1 MNLLEINMDQ
11 NQIQQIT
18 DRISHKLESKGVSPD
33 RQSITDKL
41 SSYINE
47 FGVVPYEAERKV
59 LSDQMRLFD
68 IPEDDVSSALSS
80 VPEGGVYSLSD
91 IQPGEWVTVEV
102 KVVSLQTPSS
112 PSISQTGVLADSSGA
127 VRFVVF
133 SKASE
138 IPPLELEQWYRIE
151 SAVVD
156 SFREVPSLKLHSG
169 SRVTPITDDRS
180 LMPAPPVS
188 LSELTPGV
196 AASVQVKFV
205 EEWEARSD
213 RILQTGLVAD
223 GSGKMKFILW
233 KDEGREK
240 LTLGSVYNIFY
251 ASVDT
256 FGGRLSLTLNSGV
269 WMEDEDTEIAVPVVA
284 PAPKGDLPVTSVR
297 DLHVGYVTVQV
308 KFVEEWESRS
318 ERMLQTG
325 LLGDETGRI
334 KFVLWKDDTREK
346 LVPGKVYLIKNAK
359 VAEYNGRLSLSLNS
373 AEYSVV
379 DGADDMVVQGA
390 APSSPLPVT
399 NIRDLSVGFAS
410 LHVKFVEEWE
420 SRSERMLQTGLLG
433 DETGR
438 IKFVLWKDD
447 TKEKLE
453 PGRVYHITNAKV
465 DEYNGRL
472 SVVLNSAVYEADDP
486 AADIAVGT
494 VLDSYA
500 GTIVQIS
507 GGSGLVKRCPVE
519 GCNRVLSRQNFCPIH
534 EIQNNYN
541 YDLRIKAV
549 LDDGQKAY
557 NVLMGREVTEALT
570 GMTMDQAID
579 LASESPLGL
588 EEVQAQFTEKLCG
601 RYVRC
606 FGNDFEGRI
615 LVKSAEFIHL
625 DPSVTAE
632 LMNRAGSVSGGEIN
646 E

>member
-68 IPEDDVSSALSS
+68 IPEDDVSSAPSS

-112 PSISQTGVLADSSGA
+112 PSIAQTGVLADSSGA

-486 AADIAVGT
+486 TADIAVGT

-588 EEVQAQFTEKLCG
+588 EEVQAQFMEKLCG

>member
-68 IPEDDVSSALSS
+68 IPEDDVSSAPSS

-399 NIRDLSVGFAS
+399 NVRDLSVGFAS

>member
-1 MNLLEINMDQ
+1 MDQ

-68 IPEDDVSSALSS
+68 IPEDDVSSAPSS

-112 PSISQTGVLADSSGA
+112 PSIAQTGVLADSSGA

-334 KFVLWKDDTREK
+334 KFVLWKDDTKEK

-486 AADIAVGT
+486 TADIAVGT

>member
-68 IPEDDVSSALSS
+68 IPEDDVSSAPSS

-334 KFVLWKDDTREK
+334 KFVLWKDDTKEK

-373 AEYSVV
+373 AEYLVV

>member
-68 IPEDDVSSALSS
+68 IPEDDVSSAPSS

-205 EEWEARSD
+205 EEWEARSE

-507 GGSGLVKRCPVE
+507 GGSGLVRRCPVE

>member
-68 IPEDDVSSALSS
+68 IPEDDVSSAPSS

-180 LMPAPPVS
+180 LMPAPPVF

-205 EEWEARSD
+205 EEWEARSE

-297 DLHVGYVTVQV
+297 DLHVGYVTVQ
-308 KFVEEWESRS
+308 
-318 ERMLQTG
+318 
-325 LLGDETGRI
+325 
-334 KFVLWKDDTREK
+334 
-346 LVPGKVYLIKNAK
+346 
-359 VAEYNGRLSLSLNS
+359 
-373 AEYSVV
+373 
-379 DGADDMVVQGA
+379 
-390 APSSPLPVT
+390 
-399 NIRDLSVGFAS
+399 
-410 LHVKFVEEWE
+410 VKFVEEWE

-625 DPSVTAE
+625 DPSVTVE

>member
-68 IPEDDVSSALSS
+68 IPEDDVSSAPSS

-399 NIRDLSVGFAS
+399 NVRDLSVGFAS

-557 NVLMGREVTEALT
+557 NVLMGREVTEVLT

>member
-68 IPEDDVSSALSS
+68 IPEDDVSSAPSS

>member
-68 IPEDDVSSALSS
+68 IPEDDVSSAPSS

-334 KFVLWKDDTREK
+334 KFVLWKDDTKEK
-346 LVPGKVYLIKNAK
+346 LVLGKVYLIKNAK

>member
-1 MNLLEINMDQ
+1 MNLLEIKMDQ
-11 NQIQQIT
+11 SQIQQIT
-18 DRISHKLESKGVSPD
+18 DRISQKLESKGVSPD

-41 SSYINE
+41 ASYINE
-47 FGVVPYEAERKV
+47 FGVVAYEAERKV
-59 LSDQMRLFD
+59 LSDQMRLYD
-68 IPEDDVSSALSS
+68 IPEDDSSAAPS
-80 VPEGGVYSLSD
+80 PEGGVYSLSD

-102 KVVSLQTPSS
+102 KVVSLQPPNSL
-112 PSISQTGVLADSSGA
+112 SIAQTGVLADNSGA

-133 SKASE
+133 AKASE
-138 IPPLELEQWYRIE
+138 IPALELEQWYRIE

-169 SRVTPITDDRS
+169 SRVTPIANDRS
-180 LMPAPPVS
+180 LMPAPPVH
-188 LSELTPGV
+188 LSDLTPGV
-196 AASVQVKFV
+196 AASIQVKFV
-205 EEWEARSD
+205 EEWETRSD
-213 RILQTGLVAD
+213 RMLQTGLVAD
-223 GSGKMKFILW
+223 TSGKMKFVLW

-240 LTLGSVYNIFY
+240 LTLGSAYNIFY

-256 FGGRLSLTLNSGV
+256 FGGRLSLALNTGV
-269 WMEDEDTEIAVPVVA
+269 WMEDEDTDIPVPVVV
-284 PAPKGDLPVTSVR
+284 PAPKEDLPVTSIR
-297 DLHVGYVTVQV
+297 DLSTGYASVRV

-318 ERMLQTG
+318 ERMMQTG
-325 LLGDETGRI
+325 LVGDETGRI
-334 KFVLWKDDTREK
+334 KFVLWKDDAKEK
-346 LVPGKVYLIKNAK
+346 LVLGQVYLIKNAK
-359 VAEYNGRLSLSLNS
+359 VDEYNGRLSLGLNS
-373 AEYSVV
+373 AVYSA
-379 DGADDMVVQGA
+379 ADDGDDIVVQGV
-390 APSSPLPVT
+390 APSTPLPVT
-399 NIRDLSVGFAS
+399 NIRDLAVGFAS

-453 PGRVYHITNAKV
+453 PGRVYHVTNAKV

-472 SVVLNSAVYEADDP
+472 SLVLNSSVYEADEPDV
-486 AADIAVGT
+486 DIAVGT
-494 VLDSYA
+494 VLDVYA

-534 EIQNNYN
+534 EIQNDYH

-549 LDDGQKAY
+549 LDDGHKAY
-557 NVLMGREVTEALT
+557 NVLIGREVTEALT

-588 EEVQAQFTEKLCG
+588 EEVQAQFTEKVCG

-625 DPSVTAE
+625 DPSTTAE
-632 LMNRAGSVSGGEIN
+632 LMNRAGASLGGE

>member
-1 MNLLEINMDQ
+1 MDQ

-68 IPEDDVSSALSS
+68 IPEDDVSSAPSS

-112 PSISQTGVLADSSGA
+112 PSIAQTGVLADSSGA

-472 SVVLNSAVYEADDP
+472 SVILNSAVYEADDP

>member
-68 IPEDDVSSALSS
+68 IPEDDVSSAPPM

-112 PSISQTGVLADSSGA
+112 PSIAQTGVLADSSGA

-180 LMPAPPVS
+180 LMPAPPVH
-188 LSELTPGV
+188 LSDLTPGV
-196 AASVQVKFV
+196 AASIQVKFV

-334 KFVLWKDDTREK
+334 KFVLWKDDTKEK

-373 AEYSVV
+373 AEYLVV

>member
-1 MNLLEINMDQ
+1 MDQ

-68 IPEDDVSSALSS
+68 IPEDDVSSAPSS

-269 WMEDEDTEIAVPVVA
+269 WMEDEDTDIAVPVVA

-334 KFVLWKDDTREK
+334 KFVLWKDDTKEK

-486 AADIAVGT
+486 TADIAVGT

>member
-1 MNLLEINMDQ
+1 MDQ

-68 IPEDDVSSALSS
+68 IPEDDVSSAPSS

-334 KFVLWKDDTREK
+334 KFVLWKDDTKEK

>member
-1 MNLLEINMDQ
+1 MDQ

-68 IPEDDVSSALSS
+68 IPEDDVSSAPSS

-112 PSISQTGVLADSSGA
+112 PSIAQTGVLADSSGA

-334 KFVLWKDDTREK
+334 KFVLWKDDTKEK

-399 NIRDLSVGFAS
+399 NVRDLSVGFAS

>member
-1 MNLLEINMDQ
+1 MDQ

-68 IPEDDVSSALSS
+68 IPEDDVSSAPSS

-269 WMEDEDTEIAVPVVA
+269 WMEDEDTDIAVPVVA

-308 KFVEEWESRS
+308 KVVEEWESRR

-334 KFVLWKDDTREK
+334 KFVLWKDDTKEK

-359 VAEYNGRLSLSLNS
+359 GAEYNGRLSLSLNS

-486 AADIAVGT
+486 TADIAVGT

>member
-68 IPEDDVSSALSS
+68 IPEDDVSSAPSS

-112 PSISQTGVLADSSGA
+112 PSIAQTGVLADSSGA

-269 WMEDEDTEIAVPVVA
+269 WMEDEDTDIAVPVVA

-334 KFVLWKDDTREK
+334 KFVLWKDDTKEK

-486 AADIAVGT
+486 TADIAVGT

>member
-68 IPEDDVSSALSS
+68 IPEDDVSSAPSS

-112 PSISQTGVLADSSGA
+112 PSIAQTGVLADSSGA

-205 EEWEARSD
+205 EEWEARSE

>member
-68 IPEDDVSSALSS
+68 IPEDDVSSAPSS

-112 PSISQTGVLADSSGA
+112 PSIAQTGVLADSSGA

-180 LMPAPPVS
+180 LMPAPPVF

-334 KFVLWKDDTREK
+334 KFVLWKDDTKEK

>member
-68 IPEDDVSSALSS
+68 IPEDDVSSAPSS

-205 EEWEARSD
+205 EEWEARSE

>member
-68 IPEDDVSSALSS
+68 IPEDDVSSAPSS

-334 KFVLWKDDTREK
+334 KFVLWKDDTKEK

>member
-68 IPEDDVSSALSS
+68 IPEDDVSSAPSS

-334 KFVLWKDDTREK
+334 KFVLWKDDTKEK

-373 AEYSVV
+373 AEYLVV

-399 NIRDLSVGFAS
+399 NVRDLSVGFAS

>member
-373 AEYSVV
+373 AEYLVV

-399 NIRDLSVGFAS
+399 NVRDLSVGFAS

-557 NVLMGREVTEALT
+557 NVLMGREVTEVLT

>member
-399 NIRDLSVGFAS
+399 NVRDLSVGFAS

>member
-68 IPEDDVSSALSS
+68 IPEDDVSSAPSS

-269 WMEDEDTEIAVPVVA
+269 WMEDEDTDIAVPVVA

-334 KFVLWKDDTREK
+334 KFVLWKDDTKEK

-486 AADIAVGT
+486 TADIAVGT

>member
-68 IPEDDVSSALSS
+68 IPEDDVSSAPSS

-180 LMPAPPVS
+180 LMPAPPVA

-334 KFVLWKDDTREK
+334 KFVLWKDDTKEK

-373 AEYSVV
+373 AEYLVV

-486 AADIAVGT
+486 TADIAVGT

>member
-68 IPEDDVSSALSS
+68 IPEDDVSSAPSS

-112 PSISQTGVLADSSGA
+112 PSIAQTGVLADSSGA

-269 WMEDEDTEIAVPVVA
+269 WMEDEDTDIAVPVVA

-334 KFVLWKDDTREK
+334 KFVLWKDDTKEK

-399 NIRDLSVGFAS
+399 NVRDLSVGFAS

>member
-68 IPEDDVSSALSS
+68 IPEDDVSSTPSS

-112 PSISQTGVLADSSGA
+112 PSIAQTGVLADSSGA

-334 KFVLWKDDTREK
+334 KFVLWKDDT
-346 LVPGKVYLIKNAK
+346 
-359 VAEYNGRLSLSLNS
+359 
-373 AEYSVV
+373 
-379 DGADDMVVQGA
+379 
-390 APSSPLPVT
+390 
-399 NIRDLSVGFAS
+399 
-410 LHVKFVEEWE
+410 
-420 SRSERMLQTGLLG
+420 
-433 DETGR
+433 
-438 IKFVLWKDD
+438 
-447 TKEKLE
+447 KEKLE

-486 AADIAVGT
+486 TADIAVGT

>member
-1 MNLLEINMDQ
+1 M
-11 NQIQQIT
+11 
-18 DRISHKLESKGVSPD
+18 
-33 RQSITDKL
+33 
-41 SSYINE
+41 
-47 FGVVPYEAERKV
+47 
-59 LSDQMRLFD
+59 
-68 IPEDDVSSALSS
+68 
-80 VPEGGVYSLSD
+80 
-91 IQPGEWVTVEV
+91 
-102 KVVSLQTPSS
+102 
-112 PSISQTGVLADSSGA
+112 
-127 VRFVVF
+127 
-133 SKASE
+133 
-138 IPPLELEQWYRIE
+138 
-151 SAVVD
+151 
-156 SFREVPSLKLHSG
+156 
-169 SRVTPITDDRS
+169 
-180 LMPAPPVS
+180 
-188 LSELTPGV
+188 
-196 AASVQVKFV
+196 
-205 EEWEARSD
+205 
-213 RILQTGLVAD
+213 
-223 GSGKMKFILW
+223 
-233 KDEGREK
+233 
-240 LTLGSVYNIFY
+240 
-251 ASVDT
+251 DT

-334 KFVLWKDDTREK
+334 KFVLWKDDTKEK

-373 AEYSVV
+373 AEYLVV

-486 AADIAVGT
+486 TADIAVGT

>member
-68 IPEDDVSSALSS
+68 IPEDDVSSAPSS

-112 PSISQTGVLADSSGA
+112 PSIAQTGVLADSSGA

>member
-1 MNLLEINMDQ
+1 MDQ

-68 IPEDDVSSALSS
+68 IPEDDVSSAPSS

-399 NIRDLSVGFAS
+399 NVRDLSVGFAS